1 MEAWSDLATALDESS
16 VLLGR
21 TRCVSNI
28 IINQNFATPA
38 SKQIKNKGFCRR
50 RTKSTGNI
58 IDKAGQHSSSNSEG
72 EMEDFQEQAQSSV
85 QQTETDEGSI
95 KDKMTIAALPSGL
108 PFAIPCLQNALF
120 GTPASPSRS
129 IVVKTVGQPLSV
141 AESDSLNETAS
152 PMRPHTRRKRRF
164 KRMAVDPEPVVQAG
178 LELDEAN
185 SQQNLCLAGQQ
196 KSFSFSTFASS
207 SIFAK
212 PRQRKVKK
220 KPVNVQKIPNIVIGK
235 RKRNV
240 RERSIECE
248 LEKIS
253 LNSSPETGAASNL
266 SAACCSD
273 ASLIVGHLNNDSMD
287 LDMKQ
292 LEQVSSSSVSGS
304 ESDPGFYT
312 YDDGREADDEQSDW
326 YQENGPTWGVPG
338 NPWWERDGPQRQ
350 FRFRAAGAVGGTVE
364 ELEAD
369 DTDQDDAAG
378 EEKKFQQLLKG
389 SWQHL
394 SDEAKDAYRLRMQK
408 LRDRIPGREIR
419 AGRRH
424 LGAQRG
430 PSFSILTSANEKL
443 SRFLQDPAQSELRLH
458 PMQKSERDQL
468 SRLASLYSLQML
480 SEGARGLK
488 CPVLKKTSNTMQAV
502 RIDMDRSPSLWSD
515 YKRQRK
521 TPPASVTS
529 ENEAPPIDEKN
540 IGSQILKCM
549 GWTPG
554 SGLGPQGAGRTS
566 PVGAVVRPKYLGLG
580 HGSKSNDVTAEESSS
595 VETASVAMLM

>member
-16 VLLGR
+16 VFLSR
-21 TRCVSNI
+21 TRRASSSN
-28 IINQNFATPA
+28 NKNFNVV
-38 SKQIKNKGFCRR
+38 SKQPKQTNKGFCRR

-58 IDKAGQHSSSNSEG
+58 IDKAGNSSSNSEA
-72 EMEDFQEQAQSSV
+72 EMEDFREQAHSSV

-95 KDKMTIAALPSGL
+95 KEKVALSAMPSGL
-108 PFAIPCLQNALF
+108 PFAIPCLQTSSFGAL
-120 GTPASPSRS
+120 ASPSRS
-129 IVVKTVGQPLSV
+129 ILVKTTVQPLSV

-152 PMRPHTRRKRRF
+152 PLRPHTRRKRRF
-164 KRMAVDPEPVVQAG
+164 KRMAVDPEPVVHVG

-185 SQQNLCLAGQQ
+185 SQQNPSLVGQQ

-220 KPVNVQKIPNIVIGK
+220 KPVNVQKVPSIIIGK

-253 LNSSPETGAASNL
+253 LNSSPDTGTASNL
-266 SAACCSD
+266 SAACCSA
-273 ASLIVGHLNNDSMD
+273 ASLVVGHLNSDSMD

-292 LEQVSSSSVSGS
+292 LEQISSSSVSGS

-338 NPWWERDGPQRQ
+338 NPWWERDSIPRQ
-350 FRFRAAGAVGGTVE
+350 FRFRTAGTVGGVE

-369 DTDQDDAAG
+369 DTDQDDATG

-488 CPVLKKTSNTMQAV
+488 CPVLKKTTNTMQAV

-515 YKRQRK
+515 FKRQRK

-529 ENEAPPIDEKN
+529 ENEAPPIDDNN

-554 SGLGPQGAGRTS
+554 SGLGPQGTGRTS
-566 PVGAVVRPKYLGLG
+566 PVEAVVRPKYLGLG
-580 HGSKSNDVTAEESSS
+580 HGSKSNVNEITVEE
-595 VETASVAMLM
+595 VASVGAASMAMLM